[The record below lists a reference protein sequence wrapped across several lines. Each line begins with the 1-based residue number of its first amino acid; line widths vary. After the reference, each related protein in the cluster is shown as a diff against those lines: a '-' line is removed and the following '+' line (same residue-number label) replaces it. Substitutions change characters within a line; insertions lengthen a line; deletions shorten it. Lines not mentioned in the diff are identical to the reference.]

1 MRSWLETERK
11 KHGFT
16 MKELGE
22 KLGISE
28 SYYCAIEA
36 GTRQKKMDIIL
47 VAALSNALG
56 IPISEIARLEA
67 EKEEV

>member
-1 MRSWLETERK
+1 MRSWLEIERK
-11 KHGFT
+11 KHGLT

-36 GTRQKKMDIIL
+36 GTRQKKMDIVL
-47 VAALSNALG
+47 VSALSNALE
-56 IPISEIARLEA
+56 IPITEIARLEA
-67 EKEEV
+67 QEES